1 MMRRAGIGHFWMAMA
16 ALTLAV
22 GSGGFAVPVQAASTV
37 PSTVQCHIDQAV
49 FDTPAGGAR
58 FTIEIA
64 DTAAERA
71 LGLMNRPS
79 MRKSAGM
86 LFIYETPQPVA
97 FWMKNTLIPLD
108 MIFMD
113 AHGTVVTV
121 AANARPHDET
131 PIPGG
136 SAIQYVLEINGG
148 LAHALGITPGV
159 SMAHPSIAKGTAALP
174 CATP

>member
-1 MMRRAGIGHFWMAMA
+1 MRVRAGMMFRALMRAGLVLGCTGA
-16 ALTLAV
+16 ALFLA
-22 GSGGFAVPVQAASTV
+22 GPGHAA
-37 PSTVQCHIDQAV
+37 VQCKEDQAI
-49 FDTPAGGAR
+49 FDTASGGAR

-64 DTAAERA
+64 DTEAERA
-71 LGLMNRPS
+71 QGLMNRPA

-86 LFIYETPQPVA
+86 LFIYPKPQPVA

-113 AHGTVVTV
+113 AQGRVVSV
-121 AANARPHDET
+121 AAQARPHDET

-148 LAHALGITPGV
+148 LAQALGIAPGV
-159 SMAHPSIAKGTAALP
+159 SMAHPRIAPETAALP
-174 CATP
+174 CAAP